1 MWILIAAEAMASA
14 PSLKVRHREQP
25 TYPLVSPPPPI
36 DLRCLV
42 TVSIQV
48 DGRAKKAVV
57 DDPCPEPFAEA
68 TRQAAM
74 GYRWKPVRVDG
85 KRVTAQT
92 KIAMIFQ
99 WDEPPLPEAPAV
111 DGFALP
117 EYRRRGELGSGGGD
131 AAPWPST
138 GPYEPVAYAGP
149 LGEHHGMWTPRS
161 AEPGPAVVWLGG
173 RRYGEDQDVPAPFHE
188 AGVVTMIPGLRGGPG
203 NPGTP
208 ECGLGEVDDVL
219 SAIRWLGAQPGIDP
233 QRIYVAGHD
242 SGATLALLVAE
253 STAEIRG
260 VVAVGPEV
268 DPVGDGC
275 PVRRADSEP
284 AWAARTPLPW
294 IGDVAVPTWIIA
306 GRRDP
311 NRVYA
316 SQLLLQRRGDAPVSW
331 LLPGDVSHFTV
342 VGPALRAAATA
353 IVADTGASPAL
364 QVVWPDL

>member
-188 AGVVTMIPGLRGGPG
+188 AGVGDDDPGAARGAGQPRDPRVWARRGRRRALRDPLARRAAGDRSPADLCRRPRLGRHARVAGRREHGGDPRRRGRRARGGPG
-203 NPGTP
+203 GGRLPGP
-208 ECGLGEVDDVL
+208 SGGLGAGVGGAHTAAVDRRRGGPHLDHRGSSRSQPGVRL
-219 SAIRWLGAQPGIDP
+219 SAPAPAARGRA
-233 QRIYVAGHD
+233 RV
-242 SGATLALLVAE
+242 LVA
-253 STAEIRG
+253 
-260 VVAVGPEV
+260 P
-268 DPVGDGC
+268 
-275 PVRRADSEP
+275 RRRE
-284 AWAARTPLPW
+284 
-294 IGDVAVPTWIIA
+294 
-306 GRRDP
+306 
-311 NRVYA
+311 
-316 SQLLLQRRGDAPVSW
+316 
-331 LLPGDVSHFTV
+331 HFTV